1 MSDEKVVQTWLKDH
15 DIEDVGAFVTDMAC
29 TTRGKLIPADKFG
42 SGELKLPES
51 IFTQT
56 VSGE

>member
-42 SGELKLPES
+42 SGELKLP
-51 IFTQT
+51 
-56 VSGE
+56 